1 MQVRRLSILGL
12 GLLGGSLG
20 LAVKS
25 RISGCSVTGYAHRKE
40 TLDAALTTGAVDEGF
55 SDPAEA
61 VRGAD
66 LVVLCTPVLM
76 ISPLLRQIA
85 TSLTDGAVVTD
96 VGSTKR
102 SIVREGEEIL
112 AGTGRHFVG
121 SHPMAGSEKRGVQFA
136 KADLYE
142 GAVCITTPTGRT
154 DPAALE
160 KVEGF
165 WKTLGM
171 RLTRIEPDRH
181 DQLLSDVSHL
191 PHAVAGAL
199 VSMQDERA
207 LDICGKGFL
216 DLTRIAGGD
225 AGLWRDILLD
235 NRDCVRASLQ
245 SLRGQ
250 LDALDVLLEK
260 GDSEGIRRWLES
272 ASARRQGLAGRRKS
286 DDRGA

>member
-1 MQVRRLSILGL
+1 MQVRRLSILGM

-25 RISGCSVTGYAHRKE
+25 RLTGCFVAGYAHRNG
-40 TLDAALTTGAVDEGF
+40 TLDAALDMGAMDQGF
-55 SDPAEA
+55 GDPAEA
-61 VRGAD
+61 VRSAD

-85 TSLTDGAVVTD
+85 TSLSDGAVVTD

-102 SIVREGEEIL
+102 SIVRDGEEIL

-121 SHPMAGSEKRGVQFA
+121 SHPMAGSEKRGVQYA

-160 KVEGF
+160 KVEAF
-165 WKTLGM
+165 WESLGM

-199 VSMQDERA
+199 VAMQDERA
-207 LDICGKGFL
+207 LEVCGKGFL
-216 DLTRIAGGD
+216 DLTRI
-225 AGLWRDILLD
+225 
-235 NRDCVRASLQ
+235 S
-245 SLRGQ
+245 
-250 LDALDVLLEK
+250 
-260 GDSEGIRRWLES
+260 
-272 ASARRQGLAGRRKS
+272 
-286 DDRGA
+286 

>member
-25 RISGCSVTGYAHRKE
+25 RLNDCFVAGYAHRRE
-40 TLDAALTTGAVDEGF
+40 TLDSALTIGAMDQGF
-55 SDPAEA
+55 DDPAAA
-61 VRGAD
+61 VEGAD
-66 LVVLCTPVLM
+66 LVVLCTPVLL

-102 SIVREGEEIL
+102 SIVRDGEEIL
-112 AGTGRHFVG
+112 AETRRHFVG

-136 KADLYE
+136 KSDLYE

-154 DPAALE
+154 NPAALE

-171 RLTRIEPDRH
+171 RLTRIDPDRH

-199 VSMQDERA
+199 VAMQDERA
-207 LDICGKGFL
+207 LEICGKGFL

-225 AGLWRDILLD
+225 GGLWRDILLD
-235 NRDCVRASLQ
+235 NQDCVRS
-245 SLRGQ
+245 SIRRLRAQ
-250 LDALDVLLEK
+250 LEGLDKLLET
-260 GDSEGIRRWLES
+260 GDSEGIKRWLET
-272 ASARRQGLAGRRKS
+272 ASARRQELAGRRQF
-286 DDRGA
+286 DDRP

>member
-1 MQVRRLSILGL
+1 MDQGFADPAQ
-12 GLLGGSLG
+12 
-20 LAVKS
+20 AVK
-25 RISGCSVTGYAHRKE
+25 
-40 TLDAALTTGAVDEGF
+40 
-55 SDPAEA
+55 
-61 VRGAD
+61 GAD
-66 LVVLCTPVLM
+66 LVVLCTPVLL

-85 TSLTDGAVVTD
+85 TSLTAGAVVTD

-142 GAVCITTPTGRT
+142 GAVCITTPTRST
-154 DPAALE
+154 DVGALAR
-160 KVEGF
+160 VEEF

-171 RLTRIEPDRH
+171 RLTRIEPDTH

-199 VSMQDERA
+199 VAMQDERA
-207 LDICGKGFL
+207 LEICGKGFL

-225 AGLWRDILLD
+225 GGLWRDILLD
-235 NRDCVRASLQ
+235 NRDSVRS
-245 SLRGQ
+245 SIRRLRGQ
-250 LDALDVLLEK
+250 LEVLDELLEK
-260 GDSEGIRRWLES
+260 ADSEGIKKWLEG
-272 ASARRQGLAGRRKS
+272 ASARRQGLTERRRLEDSAG
-286 DDRGA
+286 

>member
-25 RISGCSVTGYAHRKE
+25 RLNGCIVAGYAHRRE
-40 TLDAALTTGAVDEGF
+40 TLDTAREMGAMDQGF
-55 SDPAEA
+55 SDPSEA

-85 TSLTDGAVVTD
+85 TTLTDGAVVTD

-136 KADLYE
+136 K
-142 GAVCITTPTGRT
+142 
-154 DPAALE
+154 
-160 KVEGF
+160 
-165 WKTLGM
+165 
-171 RLTRIEPDRH
+171 
-181 DQLLSDVSHL
+181 
-191 PHAVAGAL
+191 
-199 VSMQDERA
+199 
-207 LDICGKGFL
+207 
-216 DLTRIAGGD
+216 
-225 AGLWRDILLD
+225 
-235 NRDCVRASLQ
+235 
-245 SLRGQ
+245 
-250 LDALDVLLEK
+250 
-260 GDSEGIRRWLES
+260 
-272 ASARRQGLAGRRKS
+272 
-286 DDRGA
+286 